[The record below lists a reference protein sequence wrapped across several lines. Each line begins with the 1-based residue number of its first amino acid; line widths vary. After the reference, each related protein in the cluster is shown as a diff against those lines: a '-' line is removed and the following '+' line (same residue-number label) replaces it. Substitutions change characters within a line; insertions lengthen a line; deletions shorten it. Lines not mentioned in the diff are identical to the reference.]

1 MGQSSKLM
9 LGRKMDMSNELC
21 VHNSELSTQWLRAQK
36 LLGMGAHTCDPGNR
50 EAEGRIAGSG
60 PAWVI

>member
-1 MGQSSKLM
+1 M
-9 LGRKMDMSNELC
+9 LGRKMDISNELC
-21 VHNSELSTQWLRAQK
+21 VRNSELSTQWLRAQE